1 MYIYKAICNPTL
13 ILSIRS
19 QIPNPLPRRPSCRCL
34 TPHPSSNHGGRAPL
48 SPPDAAGGGLSPP
61 SGGGSDRDGAPP
73 PPLLKP
79 MADPTGGALLRT
91 TGGALLT
98 YRRGSDGG
106 GGDGR
111 DVVVQIHSFDLLR
124 VTGGGVF
131 LHATGSLHGWRRPRA
146 RPAPKAIGGSG
157 ALLDAT

>member
-1 MYIYKAICNPTL
+1 M
-13 ILSIRS
+13 
-19 QIPNPLPRRPSCRCL
+19 
-34 TPHPSSNHGGRAPL
+34 

-79 MADPTGGALLRT
+79 MADPTGGALL
-91 TGGALLT
+91 T

-124 VTGGGVF
+124 VTGDSAF
-131 LHATGSLHGWRRPRA
+131 LHVTGSLHGWRRPRA
-146 RPAPKAIGGSG
+146 RLAPKAIGGG
-157 ALLDAT
+157 RALLGAT